1 MDPMTLSILGQLGGA
16 VVGLI
21 GRAIAEGDFAKA
33 RELRQQMVAEYGEE
47 NLPVIDRVIA
57 QEVGPSAFESIRGD
71 GATRDAQMTALDA
84 LQNEYAQGGMTEAD
98 RAALNVAS
106 REVSGRA
113 AGDLAN
119 TQQRLAR
126 VGQAGNGALNA
137 VLAGQAGQNAANATA
152 DMAGRAQMS
161 ARDRALRALEASAGL
176 AGDVRGQDFGEAA
189 ARAKAADAFNL
200 FNADQR
206 TNAQQANNANAFGS
220 FNAKMGLKDRR
231 NAARGGVVKGYED
244 SADRTLQTA
253 AGVGQAV
260 QQGAQGAANYGT
272 RQQDIQRED
281 DWRTKRGY

>member
-1 MDPMTLSILGQLGGA
+1 MRIL
-16 VVGLI
+16 
-21 GRAIAEGDFAKA
+21 
-33 RELRQQMVAEYGEE
+33 
-47 NLPVIDRVIA
+47 
-57 QEVGPSAFESIRGD
+57 
-71 GATRDAQMTALDA
+71 TALAAAAVAFAAFVAGAAMIA
-84 LQNEYAQGGMTEAD
+84 LPANAADKGSPPPATLDQIISGSNLKGCYIESSIAGTYLRSD
-98 RAALNVAS
+98 RAAIAGIGGGCDAVLANMVIGA
-106 REVSGRA
+106 GIRA
-113 AGDLAN
+113 NWGDLAN

-206 TNAQQANNANAFGS
+206 TNAQQANNSNAFGS

-281 DWRTKRGY
+281 EWRTKRGY